1 MTLLEVHPK
10 HIRYI
15 KLGFGGCW
23 AEQSLSEGVLYFGY
37 HTIPHEVCERK
48 DWDEVRNLLRPDRKS
63 EGATTAGVTE
73 VKTFYEL
80 GEDCLWITFAD
91 GHLCGLLLAQQWTQ
105 RWNGG
110 ETTILSLHLEND

>member
-91 GHLCGLLLAQQWTQ
+91 GYLWWAFARSAVDAKVEW
-105 RWNGG
+105 G